1 MIPEGEKIMYVAI
14 VDDNKDDARQV
25 HKLLQAYLDVKLP
38 KLAVHYEIYN
48 SAEIFLQHFKPGR
61 YAFVVLDIYM
71 YEMNGMDAAQ
81 KVAALDKNCSIIFL
95 TTSMEHAL
103 AGYAVHAAGYVLKPL
118 PENLEQFYKTVDYCL
133 SKLRLEKAVLA
144 VNVDGAAVPVPLR
157 DICFLDCQN
166 SRFVVVH
173 LMNRELQTGNGYQEC
188 LAQIQKDNRFLECYH
203 RLLVNMA
210 QIDVMDE
217 NDFVLKNGA
226 ILPISR
232 RKKMEVKQA
241 YLTYLADH

>member
-1 MIPEGEKIMYVAI
+1 MYIAI
-14 VDDNKDDARQV
+14 VDDNKDDAGQARE
-25 HKLLQAYLDVKLP
+25 LLQAYLDEKLA
-38 KLAVHYEIYN
+38 KLAVHYETFA
-48 SAEIFLQHFKPGR
+48 SAETFLQHFKPGH

-71 YEMNGMDAAQ
+71 YEINGMEAAT
-81 KVAALDKNCSIIFL
+81 KIAALDKACGIIFL

-118 PENLEQFYKTVDYCL
+118 QENRENFYKAVDYCL

-144 VNVDGAAVPVPLR
+144 VNVDGATVPVPLR

-173 LMNRELQTGNGYQEC
+173 LMNRELLTGNGYHEC
-188 LAQIQKDNRFLECYH
+188 WEQVEKDSRFLECYH
-203 RLLVNMA
+203 RLLVNMD

-217 NDFVLKNGA
+217 SDFVLKNGA